1 MKKKEITERYDLL
14 TKLDVY
20 YDRIK
25 TLQENT
31 IVDVYAYKSSSDR
44 RDDVYNYFSLS
55 VEERKF
61 IVMKYFEETEKIRDT
76 LKAMGVEDA

>member
-1 MKKKEITERYDLL
+1 MKKKEITERYELL
-14 TKLDVY
+14 EKLDKY

-25 TLQENT
+25 TLQEST
-31 IVDVYAYKSSSDR
+31 IVDIYTYKSSSDR
-44 RDDVYNYFSLS
+44 RDDVYIYFSLS